1 MLAQG
6 SPAIVK
12 EEALVANRGISRIM
26 PLRVFESENEAAE
39 FIAGIKIQDPQDE
52 FVYVISADPSKSG
65 KFIID
70 IYEPDGPISRESL
83 TKA

>member
-12 EEALVANRGISRIM
+12 EEALVANQLGISRIM
-26 PLRVFESENEAAE
+26 QLRVFESENEAAE
-39 FIAGIKIQDPQDE
+39 FIAAIKIQDPQDE

-70 IYEPDGPISRESL
+70 IYQPDGRFL
-83 TKA
+83 GRV